1 MKLEHLHRSFDQL
14 VELSKY
20 LAKVIA
26 AVDTDAYTAEVIT
39 TTLESVIK
47 RIEQLAM
54 DICVAER
61 VEREEKI
68 WAILRH
74 TPKYKDAE
82 AA

>member
-1 MKLEHLHRSFDQL
+1 MKLEQLHKSFDQL
-14 VELSKY
+14 VDLSKY

-61 VEREEKI
+61 VKREEKI
-68 WAILRH
+68 WAILRQA
-74 TPKYKDAE
+74 PKYKNAE